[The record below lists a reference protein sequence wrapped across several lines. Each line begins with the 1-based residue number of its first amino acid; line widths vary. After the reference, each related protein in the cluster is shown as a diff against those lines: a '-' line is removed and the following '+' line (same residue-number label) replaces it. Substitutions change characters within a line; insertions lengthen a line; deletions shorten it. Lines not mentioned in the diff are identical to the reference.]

1 MNKIYGR
8 DELKA
13 IVDRLRQEGKTVVFT
28 NGCFDILHAGHTRY
42 LRAARTLGDVLVL
55 ALNSDS
61 SVRSLKGGKRPIVPA
76 AERAEVLA
84 ALSSVDYVT
93 VFDEPTPLELIEFL
107 RPDVIV
113 KGGDWAEKDI
123 GGGDAVRSWGG
134 RVAVM
139 PEIEGASTT
148 NIIEKVLH
156 VYGTGEGSGGKP

>member
-61 SVRSLKGGKRPIVPA
+61 SVRSLKGGSGP
-76 AERAEVLA
+76 
-84 ALSSVDYVT
+84 SC
-93 VFDEPTPLELIEFL
+93 L
-107 RPDVIV
+107 RPSAPRC
-113 KGGDWAEKDI
+113 WQPCLP
-123 GGGDAVRSWGG
+123 W
-134 RVAVM
+134 
-139 PEIEGASTT
+139 TT
-148 NIIEKVLH
+148 
-156 VYGTGEGSGGKP
+156 